1 MKVKTISPI
10 QLQLDHD
17 KIHLT
22 SPRVPGRL
30 RVKRQVAE
38 ILVTLQEPQDQ
49 STVSHPELSDEQ
61 TQSVL
66 QKLISAGYLL
76 PAEEATEE
84 TQNPHP
90 WDVWGTSAWNFHTQL
105 KDAPFLRGA
114 SNEMDAYEARITSRV
129 RPPNVR
135 KEDPETPILLLPRVR
150 SEMNVSF
157 RSVLENRRTHRHF
170 KEEAVGLDD
179 FATLLHYSFAPM
191 RFADSGIMGVQQL
204 KSYASGG
211 ARHEAEA
218 YVTVFNV
225 DGIEAGAYRYDTIR
239 HGLLPVPA
247 DLSREAMERFTYNQ
261 EFFTTSAFGVITTAL
276 TERMAWKYPH
286 PRAYKLMLHNVG
298 HLVQVFSMTASAL
311 GLGAAI
317 TGGFRDTEVEKALRI
332 HGSSEFP
339 TFFMGCGVPE
349 LTPEGQPAIY
359 RPPTKP
365 GLS

>member
-1 MKVKTISPI
+1 MKVKAINPI
-10 QLQLDHD
+10 QLQFHHGE
-17 KIHLT
+17 IHLT

-30 RVKRQVAE
+30 RVKTQVAE
-38 ILVTLQEPQDQ
+38 LLVTLQEPQEQ
-49 STVSHPELSDEQ
+49 SSVSHPELSDEQ
-61 TQSVL
+61 THAVL
-66 QKLISAGYLL
+66 QKLVTTGYLVS
-76 PAEEATEE
+76 AEEATEE
-84 TQNPHP
+84 AQNPHP
-90 WDVWGTSAWNFHTQL
+90 WDLWGVNAWNFHTQL

-114 SNEMDAYEARITSRV
+114 SEEMEAYEARITSRA
-129 RPPNVR
+129 RPSNVR
-135 KEDPETPILLLPRVR
+135 KEDSETPMLLLPRVR

-170 KEEAVGLDD
+170 KDEAIMLDD

-191 RFADSGIMGVQQL
+191 RFADSGVMGVQQL

-218 YVTVFNV
+218 YLAVFNV
-225 DGIEAGAYRYDTIR
+225 DGVEAGTYRYDTIR
-239 HGLLPVPA
+239 HGLLPVQA
-247 DLSREAMERFTYNQ
+247 DLSRAAMERFTYNQ

-311 GLGAAI
+311 SLGAAI
-317 TGGFRDTEVEKALRI
+317 TGGFRDTEVENALGI
-332 HGSSEFP
+332 QGSSEFP
-339 TFFMGCGVPE
+339 TFFMGCGIPE
-349 LTPEGQPAIY
+349 LTPGGQPAIY

-365 GLS
+365 TLS